1 MLDVRRMQVL
11 RAVITSGSITAAA
24 RNLGY
29 TPSAI
34 SQQLSALERE
44 AGTELLERVGRG
56 VRPTP
61 AGSLLSEHAET
72 LSTELAK
79 AEAALTELKE
89 GRIGRVA
96 IRYFATAGASLVPP
110 AIAAV
115 RREHPGVRL
124 DLKLVEPDDP
134 MADVEVGR
142 RRRRD
147 HRLPAQEAARQG
159 RRAGAPARRPV
170 PRGAAENAPAGPQAR
185 ARPDGVRR
193 GAVGRRRRPAG
204 HLPRHPRQRLR
215 VRRVRAERR
224 GRVRG
229 LPDGARVR
237 RRRHRRRAHPG
248 AGARRA
254 APRRGRPQDPQ
265 PGAVPRDPRRGRVPR
280 VGAARP
286 SARCSKPCARR
297 PRRWLRRRT
306 APRRGCRPA
315 PPRGSRPR

>member
-44 AGTELLERVGRG
+44 AGTALLERVGRG
-56 VRPTP
+56 VRATP
-61 AGSLLSEHAET
+61 AGALLSEHAET

-134 MADVEVGR
+134 MVDVEAGNADV
-142 RRRRD
+142 
-147 HRLPAQEAARQG
+147 AIT
-159 RRAGAPARRPV
+159 APAKGVELVHLLDDPYRAVLPKTHPLARKRVLDLTDFAEEPWV
-170 PRGAAENAPAGPQAR
+170 GVDGLPGICRDILDSACASAGFAPNIVVESEDYQTAQGFVAAGIGVGLIPELGLGAQHPGVVVRKIRNPEPAR
-185 ARPDGVRR
+185 AIHAAIASR
-193 GAVGRRRRPAG
+193 AAG
-204 HLPRHPRQRLR
+204 HPA
-215 VRRVRAERR
+215 VRTLLEAM
-224 GRVRG
+224 
-229 LPDGARVR
+229 
-237 RRRHRRRAHPG
+237 
-248 AGARRA
+248 RA
-254 APRRGRPQDPQ
+254 A
-265 PGAVPRDPRRGRVPR
+265 
-280 VGAARP
+280 
-286 SARCSKPCARR
+286 
-297 PRRWLRRRT
+297 T
-306 APRRGCRPA
+306 AKVA
-315 PPRGSRPR
+315 

>member
-72 LSTELAK
+72 LSTELAR

-89 GRIGRVA
+89 GRIGRIT

-124 DLKLVEPDDP
+124 DLKLVEPWTRWP
-134 MADVEVGR
+134 TSS
-142 RRRRD
+142 
-147 HRLPAQEAARQG
+147 
-159 RRAGAPARRPV
+159 
-170 PRGAAENAPAGPQAR
+170 R
-185 ARPDGVRR
+185 ARPTSRSPSSR
-193 GAVGRRRRPAG
+193 ARPRPA
-204 HLPRHPRQRLR
+204 
-215 VRRVRAERR
+215 RA
-224 GRVRG
+224 
-229 LPDGARVR
+229 
-237 RRRHRRRAHPG
+237 
-248 AGARRA
+248 
-254 APRRGRPQDPQ
+254 
-265 PGAVPRDPRRGRVPR
+265 
-280 VGAARP
+280 
-286 SARCSKPCARR
+286 SNWCTC
-297 PRRWLRRRT
+297 WTTRT
-306 APRRGCRPA
+306 APCCRRPTRWPA
-315 PPRGSRPR
+315 SASST